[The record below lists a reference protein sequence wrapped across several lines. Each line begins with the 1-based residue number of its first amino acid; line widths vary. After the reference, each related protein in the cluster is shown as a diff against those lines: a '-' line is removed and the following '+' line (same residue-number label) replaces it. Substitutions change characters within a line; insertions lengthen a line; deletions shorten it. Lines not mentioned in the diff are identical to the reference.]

1 LSGIIAG
8 FFEGFVTVG
17 LRRRLGYVHEK
28 AAQLES
34 CAASLILGSGVLF
47 IRQDFASGGVE
58 INVKLFAIGSFEFH
72 FIFIAVE
79 VVIQVG
85 VVLDQLRN
93 LVDSYIRL
101 GQASGEGQ
109 GGSGEQGS
117 QSFHLSFL
125 GVVKG

>member
-85 VVLDQLRN
+85 VGDGGARVQLQGFI
-93 LVDSYIRL
+93 DSRDLIL
-101 GQASGEGQ
+101 PS
-109 GGSGEQGS
+109 
-117 QSFHLSFL
+117 LTN
-125 GVVKG
+125 